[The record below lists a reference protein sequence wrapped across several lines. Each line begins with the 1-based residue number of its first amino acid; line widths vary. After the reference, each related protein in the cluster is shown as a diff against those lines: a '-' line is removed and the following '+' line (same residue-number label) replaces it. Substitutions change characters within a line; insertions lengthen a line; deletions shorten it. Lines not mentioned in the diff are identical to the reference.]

1 MNYIKTGI
9 LLVVLTLMLV
19 FVGSLIGG
27 PRGAAIAFVFA
38 LVLNGVSYWFS
49 DKIVLKLYRAQEVP
63 ERQFHHLYS
72 LVKELAATAHLPMPR
87 IYMTDSASPN
97 AFATGRNPEKAV
109 VCVTRG
115 LLELL
120 DEDELR
126 GVLAHELAHVK
137 NRDTLIM
144 TVTAAIAGAIMMLAN
159 MARWAAIFGG
169 FSRGG
174 SRRGSSNLFSLIAI
188 SIVAPLAALIVQLAI
203 SRSREYGAD
212 KYGAYFARDAKGL
225 ASALGK
231 LQAAAKRRPMK
242 ASPQTAH
249 LFIVNP
255 FSASGVAKLFS
266 THPPIEE
273 RVRRLRALGTKSK

>member
-1 MNYIKTGI
+1 MNYVKTGL
-9 LLVVLTLMLV
+9 LLVVLTMMLV
-19 FVGSLIGG
+19 WVGAFLGG
-27 PRGAAIAFVFA
+27 PRGAMIAFFFA
-38 LVLNGVSYWFS
+38 LLINGVSYWYS
-49 DKIVLKLYRAQEVP
+49 DKIVLAIYKAREVP
-63 ERQFHHLYS
+63 EAQFYHLYN
-72 LVKELAATAHLPMPR
+72 LVKELTRSANLPMPK
-87 IYMTDSASPN
+87 IYMMENKSAN
-97 AFATGRNPEKAV
+97 AFATGRNPKKAV

-144 TVTAAIAGAIMMLAN
+144 TVTAAIAGAIMLLAN

-169 FSRGG
+169 YSRN
-174 SRRGSSNLFSLIAI
+174 RRGSGNLFSLLAV
-188 SIVAPLAALIVQLAI
+188 SIVAPIAAIIVQLAI
-203 SRSREYGAD
+203 SRSREYAAD
-212 KYGAYFARDAKGL
+212 RQGAYFAKDPNGL
-225 ASALGK
+225 ASALRRLREASK
-231 LQAAAKRRPMK
+231 ARPMQQ

-255 FSASGVAKLFS
+255 FSAAGVARLFS

-273 RVRRLRALGTKSK
+273 RVRRLRSLSLRGR